1 MPKILFIQPTQYGA
15 DNKLC
20 KQKKIHLPGLVFPLL
35 AAMTPKNWD
44 VEVNIEV
51 VDDINFNS
59 DADIIGI
66 GTMGYA
72 IYRGI
77 EIATEFRKRGKLV
90 VMGGYM
96 ASMVVNKVKEY
107 VDSVVVG
114 DAEKSYPQLLK
125 DFETNGKIQKIYDLS
140 VDNLNGLPI
149 PRYELLMEKPIGS
162 MLPVQAGRGCN
173 QTCSF
178 CSISSLYNGRYLTR
192 PVDEVIRDIQVVK
205 NLGFNRF
212 YLLDDNIVSNP
223 KYLKTLCQE
232 IEPLNMKWASQCTLH
247 LAKNPKLIESVRRAG
262 GNMMSFGI
270 ESITQEGLDK
280 LGKSWLKVSEHKK
293 LIETLTKSG
302 ILVSSEMMLGTDS
315 DTEESIRATYDFI
328 QQNKIP
334 IPRFYI
340 LTPTPGSALYNQYK
354 SEGRLL
360 TENLQKYDGS
370 QCVHKPAKISPE
382 KLTEMFWWLYR
393 KVFSWRSILRRT
405 ILNQAFLRSPLLHL
419 FALGVNLHYRKY
431 VRKKVPPNI
440 F

>member
-1 MPKILFIQPTQYGA
+1 MPKILFIQPTQYGI

-20 KQKKIHLPGLVFPLL
+20 KQKKIHLPGLAFPLL

-51 VDDINFNS
+51 VDDINFDS

-96 ASMVVNKVKEY
+96 ASTVMDKVQHY

-125 DFETNGKIQKIYDLS
+125 DFEKNRKIKKIYDLP
-140 VDNLNGLPI
+140 VENLVGLPI
-149 PRYELLMEKPIGS
+149 PRYELLMEKPIGN

-178 CSISSLYNGRYLTR
+178 CSIYSLYKGRYLTR
-192 PVDEVIRDIQVVK
+192 PVDEVIRDINVIK
-205 NLGFNRF
+205 DNGFKRF

-223 KYLKTLCQE
+223 NYLKTLCKE
-232 IEPLNMKWASQCTLH
+232 IEPLNMTWASQCTLH
-247 LAKNPKLIESVRRAG
+247 LAKNPKLLEAVCRAG

-270 ESITQEGLDK
+270 ESITQEGLNK
-280 LGKSWLKVSEHKK
+280 LGKSWLKVNEHKK

-302 ILVSSEMMLGTDS
+302 ILVSSEMIIGTDS
-315 DTEESIRATYDFI
+315 DTEESIRATYNFI
-328 QQNKIP
+328 QDTKIP

-340 LTPTPGSALYNQYK
+340 LTPLPGSKLYDKYK
-354 SEGRLL
+354 SEDRLL
-360 TENLQKYDGS
+360 TEDLQKYDGS
-370 QCVHKPAKISPE
+370 QCVHIPEKISPQ
-382 KLTEMFWWLYR
+382 KLTEMFWWLYG

-405 ILNQAFLRSPLLHL
+405 IFNPAFLKSPLMHL
-419 FALGVNLHYRKY
+419 FALGINLHYRKY
-431 VRKKVPPNI
+431 VRKRIPPNI